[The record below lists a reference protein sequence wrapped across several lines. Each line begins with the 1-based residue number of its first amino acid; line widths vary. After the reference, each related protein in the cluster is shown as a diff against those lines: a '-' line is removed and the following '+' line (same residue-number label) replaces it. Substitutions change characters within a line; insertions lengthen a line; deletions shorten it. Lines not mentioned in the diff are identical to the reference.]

1 MTLVPMRLTRQ
12 RKAILEALRATR
24 SHPTA
29 EELLRQVREVLP
41 STSLASIYRNLRVL
55 KAEGL
60 VREIVTGGHRRYD
73 GILTDHV
80 HFICEVCHRVYDLED
95 GAFRVQVRRWLP
107 EGFSVSGVH
116 VELRGRCA
124 SCR

>member
-1 MTLVPMRLTRQ
+1 MRMTRQ

-29 EELLRQVREVLP
+29 EEILQRVRVDLP
-41 STSLASIYRNLRVL
+41 STSLASVYRNLRVL

-73 GILTDHV
+73 GVLTDHA
-80 HFICEVCHRVYDLED
+80 HFICERCHRVYDLGEQ
-95 GAFRVQVRRWLP
+95 AWIPRIRRWLP
-107 EGFSVSGVH
+107 GGFSVSGVH
-116 VELRGRCA
+116 LELRGRCPE
-124 SCR
+124 CG